1 MTGIYKF
8 QGFSTKNAK
17 TMQGIVSLGVLAA
30 KILVEDISNEYRRKR
45 KSEVDVARTRIE
57 TYIRSSL
64 RTAFAQVF
72 ATYSIDM
79 RHET

>member
-8 QGFSTKNAK
+8 QGFSTKNAE

-45 KSEVDVARTRIE
+45 
-57 TYIRSSL
+57 
-64 RTAFAQVF
+64 
-72 ATYSIDM
+72 
-79 RHET
+79 